1 MKTRVQAHVAYRLIY
16 HVIWITKFRKEVL
29 ISGVA
34 EYTDKVIR
42 STTSDSYPDVV
53 IEELNIRQDHIHM
66 LAVIPPKYSISNIV
80 RVIKSETSRKL
91 RKEFEYL
98 RKYDSLWSIGYF
110 VGSVGMDEQ
119 RIRSY
124 VKYQEEQDKGQA
136 ELA

>member
-16 HVIWITKFRKEVL
+16 HVVWITKFRREVL
-29 ISGVA
+29 VTGVA
-34 EYTDKVIR
+34 EYTDKTIR
-42 STTSDSYPDVV
+42 SITSDSYPDVV

-66 LAVIPPKYSISNIV
+66 LAVIPPKYSISNVI
-80 RVIKSETSRKL
+80 RVIKSESSRKL

-98 RKYDSLWSIGYF
+98 RRYDSLWSIGYF

-119 RIRSY
+119 RIRRY
-124 VKYQEEQDKGQA
+124 VEYQEEHDKGQA